1 MYPAPLVSSKS
12 LRTER
17 DEWEGGSWSV
27 LFSPAASWWIDGR
40 GRAASSL
47 SVLFLP
53 TMATSMRGAKSGI
66 EQRCGGEGEW
76 ASSAKRAREAGK
88 SGERVGLW
96 SEMQQR
102 LSEGQR
108 WRVKRADTVLISGI
122 GKVYGR
128 QGRDVLFRKSTLLL
142 CLLTKH

>member
-1 MYPAPLVSSKS
+1 MTS
-12 LRTER
+12 
-17 DEWEGGSWSV
+17 
-27 LFSPAASWWIDGR
+27 
-40 GRAASSL
+40 
-47 SVLFLP
+47 
-53 TMATSMRGAKSGI
+53 MATRKVERHEKSIVTNSNARSGRSR

>member
-1 MYPAPLVSSKS
+1 MTS
-12 LRTER
+12 
-17 DEWEGGSWSV
+17 
-27 LFSPAASWWIDGR
+27 
-40 GRAASSL
+40 
-47 SVLFLP
+47 
-53 TMATSMRGAKSGI
+53 MATRKVERHEKSIVTNSNARSGRSR

-108 WRVKRADTVLISGI
+108 WRVKRADTVTVERVGLCYDQKPTGQGGNKPSGGQE
-122 GKVYGR
+122 GKPNRASHSYR
-128 QGRDVLFRKSTLLL
+128 
-142 CLLTKH
+142 